1 VNNINYII
9 IGAGAFLFSLGLF
22 SGYML
27 GWRNG
32 HLTGIAYAMKIW
44 LSGVALAPNGE
55 IAEYTREAIAK
66 KPKHMQNVREETLQQ
81 IEELRKSGLK

>member
-1 VNNINYII
+1 MNINYII
-9 IGAGAFLFSLGLF
+9 IGAGAFLFLLGLF

-55 IAEYTREAIAK
+55 IAEYTKDVIAQN
-66 KPKHMQNVREETLQQ
+66 PKRMKSVKEETLQQ
-81 IEELRKSGLK
+81 IEELRNSGLK

>member
-1 VNNINYII
+1 MNINYII
-9 IGAGAFLFSLGLF
+9 IGAGAFLFLLGLF

-55 IAEYTREAIAK
+55 IAEYTREVVSK
-66 KPKHMQNVREETLQQ
+66 NSKRMQNVREETLRQ
-81 IEELRKSGLK
+81 IEELRQSGLK

>member
-1 VNNINYII
+1 MNINYIV
-9 IGAGAFLFSLGLF
+9 IGAGAFVFLLGLF

-44 LSGVALAPNGE
+44 LSGAALAPNGE
-55 IAEYTREAIAK
+55 VAEYTREVIGKNSK
-66 KPKHMQNVREETLQQ
+66 KLQSVKEETMKE
-81 IEELRKSGLK
+81 IEDLRNRGLK

>member
-1 VNNINYII
+1 MNINYII
-9 IGAGAFLFSLGLF
+9 IGAGAFLFLLGLF

-44 LSGVALAPNGE
+44 LSGIALAPNGE
-55 IAEYTREAIAK
+55 IAEYTREVIGKNAK
-66 KPKHMQNVREETLQQ
+66 KLQSVKDETMQQ

>member
-1 VNNINYII
+1 MNINYII
-9 IGAGAFLFSLGLF
+9 IGAGAFLFFLGLF
-22 SGYML
+22 AGYML
-27 GWRNG
+27 GWRSG

-55 IAEYTREAIAK
+55 IAEYTREVIGK
-66 KPKHMQNVREETLQQ
+66 NSKRLQNVREETLQQ

>member
-1 VNNINYII
+1 MNINYII
-9 IGAGAFLFSLGLF
+9 IGAGTFLFLLGLF

-44 LSGVALAPNGE
+44 LSGVQLPAANKE
-55 IAEYTREAIAK
+55 IAEYTEEVIEKNDKRL
-66 KPKHMQNVREETLQQ
+66 QSVREETMKE
-81 IEELRKSGLK
+81 IEEMRKNGLK